1 MKRTAQ
7 LILVLLVA
15 ALLTGCTSTY
25 WADRGRDAADI
36 FTVTGGLGLGAK
48 ARVGPVATGL
58 SLIADGIGVRGGV
71 GCGER
76 DTFWPDIMLVCNGVE
91 SLAILEDMDCRRG
104 KSFFARTK
112 WFWGFL
118 HKGFREEGCSFGA
131 PPVGF
136 YYDTKWP
143 YYTQIEAVV
152 ALGPSVRLGFNPG
165 ELLDF
170 ILGFTTLDIAGDDKA
185 AQERAKACCARPTE
199 KMRNLP
205 LLSWP
210 PKTPNDPRLTT
221 LAMPEP
227 RPTTNARCEVIPLI
241 PLATPTSPR
250 SDAAKHASSM
260 PALNLRETSTPDEE
274 MERLDDRL
282 KWQHPD
288 WIIPLPAGAAEPN
301 GKRND

>member
-58 SLIADGIGVRGGV
+58 MLQEDMVGLRGG
-71 GCGER
+71 
-76 DTFWPDIMLVCNGVE
+76 TFSRASNKDLDAALVFMG
-91 SLAILEDMDCRRG
+91 LEVFTLIDWRG
-104 KSFFARTK
+104 KDFGTDTLFFVYIPRNDCEYIK
-112 WFWGFL
+112 
-118 HKGFREEGCSFGA
+118 H
-131 PPVGF
+131 F
-136 YYDTKWP
+136 YHTKWP

-260 PALNLRETSTPDEE
+260 SALNLRETSTPDEE